1 MNFTK
6 FKKIQGLNGENCEP
20 AAGSIGESV
29 LEFLNP
35 NNRTMLVVEQKGL
48 QTIPLD
54 VSFCNKFRMGLI
66 VHIKNLKM
74 RVEIRRI
81 NNSLVYSFDTFPLY
95 PFDFAT
101 CLHLY
106 TFNSGRENEII

>member
-1 MNFTK
+1 MKNIILNFTK
-6 FKKIQGLNGENCEP
+6 TEKIQSLNGANCEP

-54 VSFCNKFRMGLI
+54 VSFCFQMGLF
-66 VHIKNLKM
+66 VNLLKKLKI
-74 RVEIRRI
+74 E
-81 NNSLVYSFDTFPLY
+81 
-95 PFDFAT
+95 
-101 CLHLY
+101 
-106 TFNSGRENEII
+106 GENPTNQ